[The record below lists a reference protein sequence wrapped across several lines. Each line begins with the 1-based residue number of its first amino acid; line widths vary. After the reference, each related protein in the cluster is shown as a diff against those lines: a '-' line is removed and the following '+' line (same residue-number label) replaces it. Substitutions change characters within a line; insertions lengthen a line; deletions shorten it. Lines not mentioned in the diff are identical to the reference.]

1 MLKVRDLTK
10 RYGETTAVDGLS
22 FEVAPG
28 RVTGFL
34 GPNGAGKS
42 TTMRLMLGLDRPT
55 SGTALVNG
63 RPYADLPAPAREVG
77 ALLDASAGHPGR
89 TARAHLLALARGT
102 GVPAARVG
110 AVLETV
116 GLASAARRRIGGFS
130 LGMRQR
136 LGIAA
141 ALLGDPATVI
151 FDEPVNGLDLDG
163 VLWVRRLVR
172 DLADEGRT
180 VFVSSHLMG
189 ELQLVADHLVV
200 VGGGR
205 LVADAPMAELI
216 AAWSRTHVVVRSPD
230 AAELAV
236 RLRAARPEG
245 AEPVEVEPGA
255 PGELRVRGLAPEA
268 VGDLAHAAGARVH
281 SLYREEASLEQ
292 AYLELTESTV
302 RYAAGQGGSAGPDA
316 APKAAAPG
324 SARRRWRRRR

>member
-1 MLKVRDLTK
+1 MKVRDLTK
-10 RYGETTAVDGLS
+10 RYGETTAVDGLT

-42 TTMRLMLGLDRPT
+42 TTMRLLLGLDRPT

-63 RPYADLPAPAREVG
+63 RPYADLAAPAREVG

-102 GVPAARVG
+102 GVAAARVG
-110 AVLETV
+110 EVLETV
-116 GLASAARRRIGGFS
+116 GLASAARRRIGAFS

-163 VLWVRRLVR
+163 VLWVRGLVR
-172 DLADEGRT
+172 RLADEGRT

-230 AAELAV
+230 AADLAA
-236 RLRAARPEG
+236 RLRAARAEG
-245 AEPVEVEPGA
+245 GEPVEVAAEA

-268 VGDLAHAAGARVH
+268 VGDIAHAAGARIH
-281 SLYREEASLEQ
+281 SLYREETSLEQ
-292 AYLELTESTV
+292 AYLELTESAV
-302 RYAAGQGGSAGPDA
+302 HYAAGRRADTG
-316 APKAAAPG
+316 AAPG
-324 SARRRWRRRR
+324 PGAPGAPAPRRGRRR